1 MDEAESSESEEEVHP
16 TFFLTHPSFN
26 SSTGRILH
34 RGLARATPSQET
46 LSGVFPAQV
55 GFYLP
60 IGDIS
65 KVLTTSYPLRHCRAQ
80 KRVAQQRIHAKLP
93 LARII
98 DLRKK
103 IFGEVKVISSRRL
116 LARAC

>member
-1 MDEAESSESEEEVHP
+1 MSHYL
-16 TFFLTHPSFN
+16 LTHLPVSN
-26 SSTGRILH
+26 SSTGRVLY
-34 RGLARATPSQET
+34 RGLARAAPSPEA
-46 LSGVFPAQV
+46 LGGVFPAQV

-65 KVLTTSYPLRHCRAQ
+65 KVLTVYPFHHCRAQ

-103 IFGEVKVISSRRL
+103 IFGEVKVIGGR
-116 LARAC
+116 

>member
-1 MDEAESSESEEEVHP
+1 MKEDEESESEEEVRP
-16 TFFLTHPSFN
+16 WCLPDPPVFN

-34 RGLARATPSQET
+34 RGLARAAPSQVA
-46 LSGVFPAQV
+46 LSGVFSAQV
-55 GFYLP
+55 GFSLP

-65 KVLTTSYPLRHCRAQ
+65 KVLTTSCPLRHCRAQ

-103 IFGEVKVISSRRL
+103 IFGEVKVIGKWL
-116 LARAC
+116 LAPAH